1 MVITPQATAN
11 GNFQSC
17 EDDGIDPRIAKEHCS
32 KRGVVDVSQTGDLPQ
47 RAISYGGGEP
57 PSNDLGGDGGSIRA
71 NVCIG
76 PVATSHEAARWPGH
90 ASTTGHGPDRSE
102 QPLAGRGPSS
112 DVTPPA
118 YGGGVHQHHDEGV
131 FMVTTDTDRAL
142 DQSGFTGRKRSHFES
157 LARRRSVVMA
167 SRLVAGDE
175 PDAVTLYR
183 DMCRPRLMREHS
195 DVPRRC
201 WFGLRLLPVR
211 T

>member
-1 MVITPQATAN
+1 
-11 GNFQSC
+11 
-17 EDDGIDPRIAKEHCS
+17 
-32 KRGVVDVSQTGDLPQ
+32 
-47 RAISYGGGEP
+47 
-57 PSNDLGGDGGSIRA
+57 
-71 NVCIG
+71 
-76 PVATSHEAARWPGH
+76 
-90 ASTTGHGPDRSE
+90 
-102 QPLAGRGPSS
+102 
-112 DVTPPA
+112 
-118 YGGGVHQHHDEGV
+118 
-131 FMVTTDTDRAL
+131 MVTTDTDRAL